1 MTIEKAIEKSYRD
14 TLRDEK
20 LMPVSQAEIQEV
32 ISQSP
37 LKVRITV
44 EVFPEVTIN
53 DDYKKVK
60 LTKEKL
66 SVSAAEVEAA
76 LDEIQTKFTHFHD
89 SDTDYEAKMG
99 DRVTIDTDGYDEK

>member
-1 MTIEKAIEKSYRD
+1 MTVEKAIEKTYRD
-14 TLRDEK
+14 TLREEK

-44 EVFPEVTIN
+44 EVFPEVKVS
-53 DDYKKVK
+53 DDYKKIK
-60 LTKEKL
+60 LSKTKL
-66 SVSAAEVEAA
+66 SVAASEVEAA

-89 SDTDYEAKMG
+89 SDVDYEAKMG
-99 DRVTIDTDGYDEK
+99 DRVTIDTD